1 MKSAENLAR
10 DPRLYLTEKN
20 RLQKLSQRDFL
31 ALTTVEYRK
40 PNFLFRSSVKL
51 YCYFCQS
58 DPTSRKIWKPFETL
72 KITVFNDKWNQ
83 AYGLNKVLKLAAALQ
98 TVFFKQTWCRYKM
111 LRHGNPYVT
120 KESYVDGS
128 ISALAC
134 SHVGLDLLLEL
145 WYIVLGKQSI
155 VQTFWHDIAHFTGY
169 WLNCAVYK
177 RWYNAFCSVIKK
189 IILRKPIFTAFI
201 ELLLNAAVSKCPWNQ
216 NVMG

>member
-31 ALTTVEYRK
+31 ALTTVEYGK
-40 PNFLFRSSVKL
+40 PNFLFGSSVKL
-51 YCYFCQS
+51 YCYFCQN

-72 KITVFNDKWNQ
+72 KIKVFNDKWKL

-111 LRHGNPYVT
+111 LRHGNAYVT

-128 ISALAC
+128 VNFCVGVQPRGPWSTTRVVIYSSRKAIHCSNLLTWYCALC
-134 SHVGLDLLLEL
+134 
-145 WYIVLGKQSI
+145 
-155 VQTFWHDIAHFTGY
+155 
-169 WLNCAVYK
+169 
-177 RWYNAFCSVIKK
+177 R
-189 IILRKPIFTAFI
+189 ILI
-201 ELLLNAAVSKCPWNQ
+201 ELRSL
-216 NVMG
+216 